1 VLVNE
6 SNEILQKKQLLTVT
20 YFELQ
25 RLFEKKYGSNALVLM
40 EVETFFKVYEVNNDE
55 EKIGK
60 AKEISEILNIQLTRK
75 NKNILEN
82 SVENPL
88 MAGVPAVSFD
98 KHLARIVSEQKYT
111 IAVVKQRGVPPNVSR
126 YLDVV
131 ISPGTNF
138 DFIQTSDENF
148 LSALVI
154 DKNKDIFS
162 VGYSAID
169 VTTGKCYYS
178 EVHSTSEDK
187 SFALDEAFNYINMY
201 KTSEVVL
208 SLLDK
213 SISENEIVR
222 YLELSNKTYHIR
234 DFRVKIAYQNELFKN
249 VFGIESLLSPIEHL
263 DIETAPLASES
274 LAFLIDFVIEH
285 DSKIIEKLLP
295 PTKLDVGKY
304 VYLGNNALEQLN
316 IIETPHNISLQK
328 IITQTSTAM
337 GKRLL
342 KERLT
347 NPIKDYKEILRRQS
361 LSIKLF
367 DYYNPIDKELAKVYD
382 IARLGRRIRLN
393 RLHPFE
399 LNYLYDSLFS
409 IKEIVKFMENY
420 KFYKPPCS
428 EAEINGFLADIDA
441 IFDLFATGRYML
453 KDVSEN
459 MIKKGINP
467 KIDELVNAN
476 EELLGKLELIQY
488 HICKLLGSDD
498 FSLVQVNRLDKE
510 GFFIS
515 LTKNRFYSIKE
526 EFDSSHVIVD
536 DELLLFKNFKV
547 KIQTN
552 NVKIT
557 NDLTQKITDQ
567 YAGNLSKIIEL
578 NKQVFKEK
586 IGDFDKKY
594 SKMIED
600 LVEFIA
606 EIDVTV
612 SNIKVSK
619 KYNFVCPK
627 IVKTKNN
634 ENFLEI
640 IGLRHPIIEQT
651 VDIIEYVP
659 NDVVLGDLTLISDDM
674 KNNCIVEN
682 SRPLNILEN
691 HVNGILLY
699 GINSAGKSSLMKAV
713 GISVILAQAGF
724 FVPAKSMRFTIFDSM
739 FTRISGS
746 DNISKG
752 LSSFAV
758 EMMELKNIFNRAGK
772 KSLILGDEISHSTE
786 TMSGVSIV
794 ASAILKLS
802 KFESLFIFATHLHQ
816 LTQIDEIARLRNVM
830 PLHLSVYYQESEDKL
845 IFDRKLKYGQ
855 GSSIY
860 GLEFAKSLHIDAEF
874 LKVAN
879 EIRKK
884 ISDESSAL
892 DRLKDKKTSKYNK
905 NLYLVSC
912 AICGEAVEDV
922 HHRLEQSSAD
932 EWGFIGHVHKNQKSN
947 LIPLCKL
954 HHKMVHDG
962 QIVIEGFISTSKGV
976 ELKWNSKKG
985 V

>member
-1 VLVNE
+1 MLVNE

-40 EVETFFKVYEVNNDE
+40 EVGTFFEVYEVNNDE

-138 DFIQTSDENF
+138 DFVQTSDENF

-187 SFALDEAFNYINMY
+187 SFALDEAFNYMNMY

-234 DFRVKIAYQNELFKN
+234 DFRAKIAYQNELFKN

-361 LSIKLF
+361 LSIELF

-441 IFDLFATGRYML
+441 TFDLFATGRYML

-578 NKQVFKEK
+578 NKQVFKER

-724 FVPAKSMRFTIFDSM
+724 FVPAKSMRFSIFESM

>member
-1 VLVNE
+1 MITNE

-40 EVETFFKVYEVNNDE
+40 EVGTFFEVYEVNNDE

-138 DFIQTSDENF
+138 DFVQTSDENF

-187 SFALDEAFNYINMY
+187 SFALDEAFNYMNMY

-234 DFRVKIAYQNELFKN
+234 DFRAKIAYQNELFKN

-361 LSIKLF
+361 LSIELF

-441 IFDLFATGRYML
+441 TFDLFATGRYML

-488 HICKLLGSDD
+488 HICKRLGSDD

-578 NKQVFKEK
+578 NKQVFKER

-724 FVPAKSMRFTIFDSM
+724 FVPAKSMRFSIFESM

-922 HHRLEQSSAD
+922 HHRLEQSTAD

-976 ELKWNSKKG
+976 ELKYKSKE
-985 V
+985 

>member
-1 VLVNE
+1 MLVNE

-40 EVETFFKVYEVNNDE
+40 EVGTFFEVYEVNNDE

-138 DFIQTSDENF
+138 DFVQTSDENF

-187 SFALDEAFNYINMY
+187 SFALDEAFNYMNMY

-234 DFRVKIAYQNELFKN
+234 DFRAKIAYQNELFKN

-361 LSIKLF
+361 LSIELF

-441 IFDLFATGRYML
+441 TFDLFATGRYML

-498 FSLVQVNRLDKE
+498 FSLVQINRLDKE

-557 NDLTQKITDQ
+557 NDLTQKTTDQ

-578 NKQVFKEK
+578 NKQVFKER

-724 FVPAKSMRFTIFDSM
+724 FVPAKSMRFSIFESM

-922 HHRLEQSSAD
+922 HHRLEQSTAD

>member
-40 EVETFFKVYEVNNDE
+40 EVGTFFEVYEVNNDE

-138 DFIQTSDENF
+138 DFVQTSDENF

-169 VTTGKCYYS
+169 VTTGRCYYS

-187 SFALDEAFNYINMY
+187 SFALDEAFNYMNMY

-234 DFRVKIAYQNELFKN
+234 DFRAKIAYQNELFKN

-361 LSIKLF
+361 LSIELF

-441 IFDLFATGRYML
+441 TFDLFATGRYML

-498 FSLVQVNRLDKE
+498 FSLVQINRLDKE

-578 NKQVFKEK
+578 NKQVFKER

-922 HHRLEQSSAD
+922 HHRLEQSTAD

>member
-1 VLVNE
+1 MLVNE

-40 EVETFFKVYEVNNDE
+40 EVGTFFEVYEVNNDE

-138 DFIQTSDENF
+138 DFVQTSDENF

-187 SFALDEAFNYINMY
+187 SFALDEAFNYMNMY

-234 DFRVKIAYQNELFKN
+234 DFRAKIAYQNELFKN

-361 LSIKLF
+361 LSIELF

-441 IFDLFATGRYML
+441 TFDLFATGRYML

-578 NKQVFKEK
+578 NKQVFKER

-724 FVPAKSMRFTIFDSM
+724 FVPAKSMRFSIFESM

-922 HHRLEQSSAD
+922 HHRLEQSTAD

>member
-1 VLVNE
+1 MLVNE

-40 EVETFFKVYEVNNDE
+40 EVGTFFEVYEVNNDE

-138 DFIQTSDENF
+138 DFVQTSDENF

-169 VTTGKCYYS
+169 VTTGRCYYS

-187 SFALDEAFNYINMY
+187 SFALDEAFNYMNMY

-234 DFRVKIAYQNELFKN
+234 DFRAKIAYQNELFKN

-361 LSIKLF
+361 LSIELF

-441 IFDLFATGRYML
+441 TFDLFATGRYML

-578 NKQVFKEK
+578 NKQVFKER

-724 FVPAKSMRFTIFDSM
+724 FVPAKSMRFSIFESM

-922 HHRLEQSSAD
+922 HHRLEQSTAD

>member
-1 VLVNE
+1 MLVNE

-40 EVETFFKVYEVNNDE
+40 EVGTFFEVYEVNNDE

-138 DFIQTSDENF
+138 DFVQTSDENF

-187 SFALDEAFNYINMY
+187 SFALDEAFNYMNMY

-234 DFRVKIAYQNELFKN
+234 DFRAKIAYQNELFKN

-361 LSIKLF
+361 LSIELF

-441 IFDLFATGRYML
+441 TFDLFATGRYML

-578 NKQVFKEK
+578 NKQVFKER

-922 HHRLEQSSAD
+922 HHRLEQSTAD

>member
-1 VLVNE
+1 MLVNE

-40 EVETFFKVYEVNNDE
+40 EVGTFFEVYEVNNDE

-138 DFIQTSDENF
+138 DFVQTSDENF

-187 SFALDEAFNYINMY
+187 SFALDEAFNYMNMY

-234 DFRVKIAYQNELFKN
+234 DFRAKIAYQNELFKN

-361 LSIKLF
+361 LSIELF

-441 IFDLFATGRYML
+441 TFDLFATGRYML

-498 FSLVQVNRLDKE
+498 FSLVQINRLDKE

-578 NKQVFKEK
+578 NKQVFKER

>member
-1 VLVNE
+1 MVNE

-40 EVETFFKVYEVNNDE
+40 EVGTFFEVYEVNNDE

-138 DFIQTSDENF
+138 DFVQTSDENF

-169 VTTGKCYYS
+169 VTTGRCYYS

-187 SFALDEAFNYINMY
+187 SFALDEAFNYMNMY

-234 DFRVKIAYQNELFKN
+234 DFRAKIAYQNELFKN

-361 LSIKLF
+361 LSIELF

-441 IFDLFATGRYML
+441 TFDLFATGRYML

-498 FSLVQVNRLDKE
+498 FSLVQINRLDKE

-578 NKQVFKEK
+578 NKQVFKER

-724 FVPAKSMRFTIFDSM
+724 FVPAKSMRFSIFESM

>member
-40 EVETFFKVYEVNNDE
+40 EVGTFFEVYEVNNDE

-138 DFIQTSDENF
+138 DFVQTSDENF

-187 SFALDEAFNYINMY
+187 SFALDEAFNYMNMY

-234 DFRVKIAYQNELFKN
+234 DFRAKIAYQNELFKN

-361 LSIKLF
+361 LSIELF

-441 IFDLFATGRYML
+441 TFDLFATGRYML

-498 FSLVQVNRLDKE
+498 FSLVQINRLDKE

-557 NDLTQKITDQ
+557 NDLTQKTTDQ

-578 NKQVFKEK
+578 NKQVFKER

-724 FVPAKSMRFTIFDSM
+724 FVPAKSMRFSIFESM

-922 HHRLEQSSAD
+922 HHRLEQSTAD

>member
-1 VLVNE
+1 MLVNE